1 MDELLQIARDALLD
15 LRHSPLHLGAR
26 EILVPIIDRLEL
38 AAVDRDASF
47 DEEAHGAA
55 EHHKPAANLA
65 DSQAVVLAEI
75 GDRLVIRNTTSRQPH
90 HLYLAP
96 GLALKPSDRL
106 DRFKIAVNEKF
117 KEDGGMIRG
126 SPFRLRISPAEIERT
141 EIKLIDKHVNHTNRV
156 VLVDPIIQA
165 FGK

>member
-55 EHHKPAANLA
+55 EHNKPAANLA
-65 DSQAVVLAEI
+65 DSQAVVLAEN
-75 GDRLVIRNTTSRQPH
+75 GDCLVISNTTRRQPH
-90 HLYLAP
+90 VLHVAP
-96 GLALKPSDRL
+96 GLALKPSARLAPVQIVVNVKLQEDR
-106 DRFKIAVNEKF
+106 
-117 KEDGGMIRG
+117 GMIR
-126 SPFRLRISPAEIERT
+126 R
-141 EIKLIDKHVNHTNRV
+141 
-156 VLVDPIIQA
+156 
-165 FGK
+165 